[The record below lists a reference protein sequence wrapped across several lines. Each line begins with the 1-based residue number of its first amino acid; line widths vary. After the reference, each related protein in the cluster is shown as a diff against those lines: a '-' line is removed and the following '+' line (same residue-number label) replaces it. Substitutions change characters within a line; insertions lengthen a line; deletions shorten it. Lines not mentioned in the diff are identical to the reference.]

1 MVHTYSS
8 LLSLQGPIFAD
19 NIAYYE
25 YHISYYQKVVK
36 RSMNRMNRVN
46 YLTKVITEVTD

>member
-25 YHISYYQKVVK
+25 YHIPYYQKVVK

-46 YLTKVITEVTD
+46 YLITEVTD